1 MTDVNVYVSLTGI
14 RGALLESEDH
24 ECPDCR
30 EKEIAPTTLIP
41 NRLVYV
47 NAKKSLKLMFLIVT
61 FSKSFYFVSPVPLSV
76 YIYLIK

>member
-1 MTDVNVYVSLTGI
+1 MCIFIFVIGI

-41 NRLVYV
+41 NRY
-47 NAKKSLKLMFLIVT
+47 KLFIL
-61 FSKSFYFVSPVPLSV
+61 LSN
-76 YIYLIK
+76 Y

>member
-1 MTDVNVYVSLTGI
+1 MLYIFYLFMLGI

-41 NRLVYV
+41 NR
-47 NAKKSLKLMFLIVT
+47 
-61 FSKSFYFVSPVPLSV
+61 
-76 YIYLIK
+76 